1 MLAMSFLQIPE
12 YKRKQLKRG
21 LMWISIDYRRF
32 SFTSRKVLDGYIQEY
47 LPWYFWCSDSDNS
60 SFSYQNNA
68 LISRVAS
75 PRGTAYQ
82 VIIAFENIW
91 PVPIIYFEFYKEW
104 LWMKDTVWRI
114 DFYGS
119 FFHFEDY
126 IDDKYK
132 ELYKKLHSGLKNKD
146 SRSTRV
152 DVAFDFTFPF
162 PQDTS
167 WIVPSKNS
175 DREVSFYKHENKIN
189 SIAYLSWKNSWYGVR
204 IYNKNIS
211 VAKTGKEN
219 WYWWKEAIGNDWTRI
234 EFEFYPPYS
243 PKTDEEIIAICSK
256 KLLNDE
262 TPNLNLKYRPNFVFN
277 VENAYK
283 YFERYAKNHGMTMN
297 DLLDCLMEVQIN
309 MDIIEYEKSLTKK
322 DF

>member
-12 YKRKQLKRG
+12 YKRKMLKKW
-21 LMWISIDYRRF
+21 LIWVDIDYRRF
-32 SFTSRKVLDGYIQEY
+32 SFDSRKILDGYIQEY
-47 LPWYFWCSDSDNS
+47 LPWYFGASDCDNS
-60 SFSYQNNA
+60 SFSYNSEA
-68 LISRVAS
+68 LITRVAS

-82 VIIAFENIW
+82 VVIAFENIG

-104 LWMKDTVWRI
+104 LGMKNTVGRI

-119 FFHFEDY
+119 FFHFNNY
-126 IDDKYK
+126 IDDRYR
-132 ELYKKLHSGLKNKD
+132 ELYRKLHEGLKTGD

-152 DVAFDFTFPF
+152 DVAFDFIFPF

-175 DREVSFYKHENKIN
+175 DREVSFYKHGWKIN
-189 SIAYLSWKNSWYGVR
+189 SIAYLSGKNSGYGVR
-204 IYNKNIS
+204 LYNKNIS
-211 VAKTGKEN
+211 VEKTGKEN
-219 WYWWKEAIGNDWTRI
+219 WYWGREAISNDWTRI

-243 PKTDEEIIAICSK
+243 PKTDDEIISICSE
-256 KLLNDE
+256 KLLHDKY
-262 TPNLNLKYRPNFVFN
+262 PNLNLKYRPNFVFN

-297 DLLDCLMEVQIN
+297 DLLDCLMEAQIN
-309 MDIIEYEKSLTKK
+309 MDIIEYEKSLTVN
-322 DF
+322 DL